1 MTTMTI
7 QVPEKAKSKLSAFVK
22 ELNGEIISVSSDK
35 KVSKKAKLLNEI
47 KEGLK
52 DVKEIREGKAKSY
65 SMSDLLNLL

>member
-7 QVPEKAKSKLSAFVK
+7 QVPEKAKNKLSAFVK

>member
-35 KVSKKAKLLNEI
+35 KVSKRAKLLNEI
-47 KEGLK
+47 QEGLN

-65 SMSDLLNLL
+65 SMSDLLNGE